1 MTNNYNSKIT
11 GQRVANLRKENGLTQ
26 DKLAQKLKVDTSLI
40 GHYER
45 GRNIPIDKLYKIAE
59 YFNTSTDY
67 LLGLTDSK
75 SCKISDISICNRTGL
90 KNKQVKILEMLK
102 GTEIIETINYLIEQE
117 EDVLLGS
124 VPPPIE
130 ATHLKQIQYENAKQN
145 YYKELE
151 RIENNCNPILRTI
164 HNYLSIKATKED
176 IYIMPNGDIKKL
188 NDFKYKV
195 DRYLADATINTN
207 EIIEKT
213 FLEKIEKQLKN
224 AKTKFK
230 KGETKN

>member
-1 MTNNYNSKIT
+1 MTKNYNSKIT
-11 GQRVANLRKENGLTQ
+11 GQRIADLRKEKELTQ
-26 DKLAQKLKVDTSLI
+26 EKLAQGLNVDTSLI

-45 GRNIPIDKLYKIAE
+45 GRAIPADKLYKIAN
-59 YFNTSTDY
+59 YFETSTDY
-67 LLGLTDSK
+67 LLGLTNSK

-102 GTEIIETINYLIEQE
+102 NTEIIETINYLIEQE

-130 ATHLKQIQYENAKQN
+130 ATHFNQIQYQNAKQN

-151 RIENNCNPILRTI
+151 RIENNCNPILSTI
-164 HNYLSIKATKED
+164 HNYLSIKASKED
-176 IYIMPNGDIKKL
+176 VYIMPNGDIKKL

-213 FLEKIEKQLKN
+213 FLDKIEMQLKN
-224 AKTKFK
+224 AKK
-230 KGETKN
+230 KIKEGEDKN

>member
-11 GQRVANLRKENGLTQ
+11 GQRIADLRKENGLTQ
-26 DKLAQKLKVDTSLI
+26 DKLAQKLNVDTSLI

-45 GRNIPIDKLYKIAE
+45 GRNIPIDKLYKIANH
-59 YFNTSTDY
+59 FRTSTDY

-90 KNKQVKILEMLK
+90 KNKQIKILEMLK
-102 GTEIIETINYLIEQE
+102 NTEIIETINFLIEQE

-124 VPPPIE
+124 VPPIE
-130 ATHLKQIQYENAKQN
+130 STHLNQIQYKKAQQD

-176 IYIMPNGDIKKL
+176 IYIMPDGDIKKL
-188 NDFKYKV
+188 NDFEYKV
-195 DRYLADATINTN
+195 NRHLAQGTISTN

-213 FLEKIEKQLKN
+213 FLDKIETQLKN
-224 AKTKFK
+224 AKK
-230 KGETKN
+230 KLKEGE